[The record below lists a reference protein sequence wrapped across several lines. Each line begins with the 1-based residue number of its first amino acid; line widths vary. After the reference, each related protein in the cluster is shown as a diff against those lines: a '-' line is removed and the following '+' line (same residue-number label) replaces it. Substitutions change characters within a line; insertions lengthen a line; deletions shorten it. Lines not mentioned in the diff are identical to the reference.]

1 MSGFRNEQR
10 LKSFSPKFKVFDSK
24 SFTPNK
30 SLGNSLEPYLE
41 SKILNGF
48 DVGKEYKEYL
58 ISYKNNKIKNSYHS
72 KLDEQILQVR
82 NFNKVILKELEDK
95 RIQEKIKKKKK
106 KLNQEIL
113 NKEKDF
119 IENEKKKREQAKT
132 REMLKEKE
140 KLHQQSF
147 KD

>member
-1 MSGFRNEQR
+1 M
-10 LKSFSPKFKVFDSK
+10 
-24 SFTPNK
+24 
-30 SLGNSLEPYLE
+30 
-41 SKILNGF
+41 NGF

-95 RIQEKIKKKKK
+95 RIQEKIKKKQK

-119 IENEKKKREQAKT
+119 IENEKKKLEQAKT